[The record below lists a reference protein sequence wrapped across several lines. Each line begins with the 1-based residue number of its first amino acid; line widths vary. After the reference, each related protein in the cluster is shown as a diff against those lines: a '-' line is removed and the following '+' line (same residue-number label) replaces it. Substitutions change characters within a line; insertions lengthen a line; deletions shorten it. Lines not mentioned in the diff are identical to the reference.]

1 MFVGGG
7 DRMKAIVSERE
18 LEFAIFCI
26 ENVARKLNVS
36 ADAVYK
42 AFA

>member
-1 MFVGGG
+1 MS
-7 DRMKAIVSERE
+7 KITTLNE